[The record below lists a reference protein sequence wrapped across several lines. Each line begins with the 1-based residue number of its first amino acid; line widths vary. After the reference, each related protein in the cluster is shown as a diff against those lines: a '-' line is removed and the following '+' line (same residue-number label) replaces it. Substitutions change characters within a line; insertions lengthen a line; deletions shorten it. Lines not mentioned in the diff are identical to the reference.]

1 VGRGKAGV
9 GRQTGACVRDGM
21 DGAYF
26 STPAQTDTT
35 DYIDTRQ
42 MLAYSTQ
49 QLRTSGLGQGQAH
62 QFSLPQHRPTGQAP
76 RSSSNTSAAQQ
87 WQTSVGGF
95 SQAQTQSKP
104 FSQGPYAPSNG
115 QVAQTDYT
123 PVVFQPAAQQQQH
136 VAQRVS
142 SSTQPLFQGCTQSPF
157 QGWSLTPQVVQA
169 PICQPQPAVPTSGV
183 VALGRP
189 RAALHPKLAA
199 ALSPVLSLN
208 CRQGHGL
215 VCISGKPARYS
226 DWGCDLCHQRIPHD
240 TKFVMHCDKC
250 ASDGPVAAGVA
261 SGFDICP
268 SCRAKSRDA
277 ISVWPLFQNAA
288 GCPMFPGV
296 GDYWQTLYCH
306 RQQAPCQPAPS
317 NFYSFCGG
325 PPPPARAP
333 CGPREGAQCLD
344 CKRGQDALVAS
355 VEGRLL
361 NRGGRAVSHVC
372 FGVSAGMYFCSECS
386 GGQVQCADCKFT
398 QENLPEIL

>member
-1 VGRGKAGV
+1 MSKAAYT
-9 GRQTGACVRDGM
+9 RFRHGM

-26 STPAQTDTT
+26 SNFTQRYTAVN
-35 DYIDTRQ
+35 IDTRH

-49 QLRTSGLGQGQAH
+49 QSRASGSGQGQPH
-62 QFSLPQHRPTGQAP
+62 QFSLPQYRPTGQAP
-76 RSSSNTSAAQQ
+76 GSSSNILATQQ
-87 WQTSVGGF
+87 RQASVGGF
-95 SQAQTQSKP
+95 AQAQAYSKP
-104 FSQGPYAPSNG
+104 LNQRAYAPSNG
-115 QVAQTDYT
+115 QVARPDFT
-123 PVVFQPAAQQQQH
+123 PVVFQPAAQQQQQH
-136 VAQRVS
+136 AAQHVS
-142 SSTQPLFQGCTQSPF
+142 SSIRPLL
-157 QGWSLTPQVVQA
+157 QGWPSTPQFAQA
-169 PICQPQPAVPTSGV
+169 PSCQPQPAVVPAPTSGV

-215 VCISGKPARYS
+215 VCISGKPALYS

-250 ASDGPVAAGVA
+250 AADGPVAAGVA

-277 ISVWPLFQNAA
+277 LSVWPLIPNAA

-317 NFYSFCGG
+317 NFYSFCG
-325 PPPPARAP
+325 PPIPARAP
-333 CGPREGAQCLD
+333 CGPHQGEQCLD

-372 FGVSAGMYFCSECS
+372 YGDGAGMYFCSECS
-386 GGQVQCADCKFT
+386 GGQAQCADCKFT
-398 QENLPEIL
+398 QENMPEVM